1 MNKII
6 FYVIITLKDQIL
18 IITLIDQ
25 MQQMIYFILKMINN
39 TSDSV
44 DQVNKLSKGK
54 SIVNMYKIK

>member
-1 MNKII
+1 
-6 FYVIITLKDQIL
+6 
-18 IITLIDQ
+18 

-44 DQVNKLSKGK
+44 DQVNILSKGK